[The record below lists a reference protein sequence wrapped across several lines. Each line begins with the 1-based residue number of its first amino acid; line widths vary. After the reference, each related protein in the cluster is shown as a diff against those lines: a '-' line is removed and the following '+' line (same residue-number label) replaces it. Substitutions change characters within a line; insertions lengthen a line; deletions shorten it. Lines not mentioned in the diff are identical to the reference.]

1 MLIYSAGT
9 RSKRDKS
16 WIDLGS
22 AARNQD
28 GEKSRRRHRQ
38 QCCAFMRH
46 TNGSIS
52 LGRTPSDLVA
62 KSVSEDAAG
71 DDVTIVAAES

>member
-1 MLIYSAGT
+1 MLIISAGT

-22 AARNQD
+22 SARKQD
-28 GEKSRRRHRQ
+28 GEKPGDGIDTTMLRFN
-38 QCCAFMRH
+38 AA

-62 KSVSEDAAG
+62 KSVSEEAAG